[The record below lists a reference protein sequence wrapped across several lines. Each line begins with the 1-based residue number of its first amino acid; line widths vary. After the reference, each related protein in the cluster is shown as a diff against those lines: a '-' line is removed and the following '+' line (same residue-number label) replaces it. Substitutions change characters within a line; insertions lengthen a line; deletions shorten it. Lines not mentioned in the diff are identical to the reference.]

1 MRCPACGFIS
11 FDDLL
16 TCKQCGVEFP
26 RRGKVQGIVTTMRPA
41 GLAPAQTSE
50 PATPEAG
57 PHDAKTAPAVV
68 PPEASAGAATPADP
82 ASLPKGGFW
91 LRSVAFLADVGLV
104 VALTVAGGILVGMA
118 VQIGGVF
125 SSAPQADLDWLEWM
139 ATRLFSAVIDVC
151 YFTLFVGWRG
161 QTPGKMLLG
170 LKIIRISGEEVGY
183 ARALLRWFGQGLG
196 LLLFGL
202 GFLMVAFSR
211 RKQGLHDKLA
221 GTYVI
226 RLPS

>member
-11 FDDLL
+11 FDDLPA
-16 TCKQCGVEFP
+16 CKQCGVEFP
-26 RRGKVQGIVTTMRPA
+26 QRGKAQGIVAAMRPA

-50 PATPEAG
+50 PATPEAS
-57 PHDAKTAPAVV
+57 PHDAKTASAVFR
-68 PPEASAGAATPADP
+68 PEISAAAATPADP
-82 ASLPKGGFW
+82 SSLPKGGFW

-104 VALTVAGGILVGMA
+104 AALTVAGGILVGMA

-125 SSAPQADLDWLEWM
+125 STAPQADLDWLEWV
-139 ATRLFSAVIDVC
+139 AKTLFSMVIDVC

-170 LKIIRISGEEVGY
+170 LKIIRVSGEEAGY

-211 RKQGLHDKLA
+211 QKQGLHDKLA

>member
-16 TCKQCGVEFP
+16 ACKQCGVEFP
-26 RRGKVQGIVTTMRPA
+26 QRGKVQGIVTAMRPA

-50 PATPEAG
+50 PVTPGAS
-57 PHDAKTAPAVV
+57 PHDAKVVSAVV
-68 PPEASAGAATPADP
+68 PPEASAGAATPADT

-104 VALTVAGGILVGMA
+104 AALTVAGGILVGGT
-118 VQIGGVF
+118 VQIGGAF
-125 SSAPQADLDWLEWM
+125 SSAPQADLDRLEWV
-139 ATRLFSAVIDVC
+139 AKTLFSMVIDVC

-170 LKIIRISGEEVGY
+170 LKIIRVGGEEVGY

-221 GTYVI
+221 GTYVV